1 MKAESEHLNVHPEN
15 LAYFGTDLRYTAG
28 SYEGVG
34 FNGVLA
40 YIRPGMKTVL
50 ILLTLAVLA
59 IGCATNRQ
67 PPPAPLTQ
75 SDIIS
80 MVKAGM
86 GDEDI
91 MRRIDDTHTVFRLSS
106 EDVMRL
112 RQEGVSDRI
121 VNYMLE
127 TYTRAAVSEQRK
139 RDFYEYDFYNRSD
152 PYLSPW
158 HRWAW

>member
-1 MKAESEHLNVHPEN
+1 MKTESECLSGHPEN
-15 LAYFGTDLRYTAG
+15 LAYFGTDPRHIAG
-28 SYEGVG
+28 SYGGVG
-34 FNGVLA
+34 LNGVLS
-40 YIRPGMKTVL
+40 YIRRDMKTVVVL
-50 ILLTLAVLA
+50 VALAVLS
-59 IGCATNRQ
+59 IGCATNRP

-91 MRRIDDTHTVFRLSS
+91 MRRIDSTRTVFRLSS

-112 RQEGVSDRI
+112 RQEGVSDRL

-127 TYTRAAVSEQRK
+127 TYTRAAVSEQRR
-139 RDFYEYDFYNRSD
+139 RDFYEYDFYNQSD